1 MALNTLN
8 PSRRT
13 TPLYADL
20 DLALRV
26 HPNKKDIIPLT
37 DIDAVKQSVRNLILT
52 NYGEKLFKPK
62 FGGNVSALLFENVNV
77 FTVLSLQ
84 KEIESILKR
93 FEHRIDQININV
105 NDNIDANAFDVT
117 IEFRIIDINTVTEMN
132 LTFNRTR

>member
-1 MALNTLN
+1 MALNLFN